1 VIRAAVI
8 IPAHNEADVIALT
21 LQRLTRPG
29 DTSIAEILVV
39 CNGCTDD
46 TAAVAGRFEPSV
58 RVLHCPVAS
67 KTEAINLGLSEC
79 QCDHVVIMDADV
91 ALTPTDVAEIGRALL
106 APGVMSVAPSV
117 RTVFADRTSWMVR
130 TYYRFWMSL
139 PYVKEGMMAAG
150 VYALNRAGRDRI
162 GVLPRIIADDGFVRM
177 HFNETERREV
187 ASAVSEVAAPVGLDD
202 LIKIKTRSRLGW
214 YELRAKFPQLFVG
227 EVGRR
232 NYAAAFASCLTSP
245 ANWIA
250 IWPYLLVNVLS
261 RHRAKRQAKKLS
273 SYVWERDTGSRRAMR
288 AGELQRPESS
298 R

>member
-1 VIRAAVI
+1 VSVI

-21 LQRLTRPG
+21 LQRLTLSGATP
-29 DTSIAEILVV
+29 IAEILVV

-46 TAAVAGRFEPSV
+46 TAAVASRFGPPV
-58 RVLHCPVAS
+58 RILHCPVAS
-67 KTEAINLGLSEC
+67 KTEAINLGLGEC
-79 QCDHVVIMDADV
+79 QCDDAVIMDADV
-91 ALTPTDVAEIGRALL
+91 ALTPTDVAELGRALL
-106 APGVMSVAPSV
+106 EPGVLSVAPSV

-130 TYYRFWMSL
+130 SYYRFWMSL

-162 GVLPRIIADDGFVRM
+162 GVLPRIIADDGYVRM

-187 ASAVSEVAAPVGLDD
+187 ASAVSEVAAPVTLFD
-202 LIKIKTRSRLGW
+202 LVKIKTRSRLGW
-214 YELRAKFPQLFVG
+214 YELRGKFPRLFVS

-232 NYAAAFASCLTSP
+232 NYAAAFASCLASP

-250 IWPYLLVNVLS
+250 IWPYLFVNVWS
-261 RHRAKRQAKKLS
+261 RHRARRQAEKLG
-273 SYVWERDTGSRRAMR
+273 SYVWERDAGSRQAIRE
-288 AGELQRPESS
+288 GEIQSSESS